1 MFKMGFIRDSIHGD
15 LHLTDFELKLVDTVE
30 MQRLRRIK
38 QLGFTSLV
46 YPGANHT
53 RFEHSIGTLS
63 LADKLATRLE
73 LEEDVVELLRVC
85 ALLHDIGHAPFSHV
99 SERALSHKH
108 ETITKEIIK
117 NSPITDIITERFNAN
132 YITKI
137 IDGQTKYGKI
147 ISGDLDVDRMDYLAR
162 DSYYTGVAYGV
173 IDTERLLYSLKYDD
187 NDDLIITQKGVQA
200 AESTLLARYFM
211 YPTVYQH
218 HTTRI
223 VNSMFRVCLKRMLE
237 DNVVQERELRYLDD
251 GDLIN
256 IARNTKGLPEK
267 TMKNLDTRHLY
278 KKTDTINLADIE
290 DPEKI
295 FQMDKKVLKDAEEDI
310 AYKLDINTDE
320 VIIDLPE
327 SLSYKEMCIQVET
340 DSGLKSLTEVS
351 TVINSLKKAQYNYA
365 DLALYLSKE
374 NKEKALRN
382 NIKIE
387 DYLSI
392 PSDKK

>member
-1 MFKMGFIRDSIHGD
+1 MGFIRDSIHGD
-15 LHLTDFELKLVDTVE
+15 LHLTDYELKLVDTVE

-63 LADKLATRLE
+63 LADKLARRLE

-85 ALLHDIGHAPFSHV
+85 GLLHDIGHAPFSHV
-99 SERALSHKH
+99 SERALKHKH
-108 ETITKEIIK
+108 ETVSKEIIK
-117 NSPITDIITERFNAN
+117 NSAITDIITEKFNAN
-132 YITKI
+132 FITKI

-173 IDTERLLYSLKYDD
+173 IDTERLLYSLKYDEND
-187 NDDLIITQKGVQA
+187 NLIITQKGVQA

-223 VNSMFRVCLKRMLE
+223 VNGMFRVCLKQMLDE
-237 DNVVQERELRYLDD
+237 NVVQENQLKYLDD

-256 IARNTKGLPEK
+256 IARNTKGLPQK

-278 KKTDTINLADIE
+278 KKTDTVNLADIE
-290 DPEKI
+290 EPEKI
-295 FQMDKKVLKDAEEDI
+295 IEMDKKYLVEAEEDI
-310 AYKLDINTDE
+310 AKKLDINPNE
-320 VIIDLPE
+320 VIIDMPE
-327 SLSYKEMCIQVET
+327 ALSYKEMCIQVET
-340 DSGLKSLTEVS
+340 ASGLKPLTEVS

-365 DLALYLSKE
+365 DVALYLSRE
-374 NKEKALRN
+374 NRDKALAK
-382 NIKIE
+382 NIRIE
-387 DYLSI
+387 DYLNI
-392 PSDKK
+392 PSDLP

>member
-1 MFKMGFIRDSIHGD
+1 MLKMGFIRDSIHGD

-392 PSDKK
+392 PSDKR

>member
-1 MFKMGFIRDSIHGD
+1 MLKMGFIRDSIHGD

-53 RFEHSIGTLS
+53 RFEHSIGTLY
-63 LADKLATRLE
+63 LADKLGKRLD
-73 LEEDVVELLRVC
+73 LEEDVIELLRVC
-85 ALLHDIGHAPFSHV
+85 GLLHDIGHAPFSHV
-99 SERALSHKH
+99 SERALEHKH
-108 ETITKEIIK
+108 ETVTKEIIK
-117 NSPITDIITERFNAN
+117 NSAITDILTEKFNAN

-147 ISGDLDVDRMDYLAR
+147 ISGDLDVDRMDYLIR

-187 NDDLIITQKGVQA
+187 NDNLIITHKGVQA

-223 VNSMFRVCLKRMLE
+223 VNSMFRVCLKRMIQ
-237 DNVVQERELRYLDD
+237 DKVVKEYELRYLDD

-256 IARNTKGLPEK
+256 ITRNTKGLPEQ

-278 KKTDTINLADIE
+278 KKTDTVNLANIE
-290 DPEKI
+290 NPEEI
-295 FQMDKKVLKDAEEDI
+295 FNMDKKYLHEAEEDI
-310 AYKLDINTDE
+310 AHKLKINPDE

-327 SLSYKEMCIQVET
+327 ALSYTEMCIQVET
-340 DSGLKSLTEVS
+340 DDGLKPLTEVS

-374 NKEKALRN
+374 NKKLAIDK
-382 NIKIE
+382 NIRIN
-387 DYLSI
+387 DYLNI

>member
-15 LHLTDFELKLVDTVE
+15 LHLTEFELKLLDTVE
-30 MQRLRRIK
+30 MQRLRRVK
-38 QLGFTSLV
+38 QLGFTNLI

-63 LADKLATRLE
+63 LAEKLATRLD
-73 LEEDVVELLRVC
+73 LEEDVIELLRVC
-85 ALLHDIGHAPFSHV
+85 GLLHDIGHAPFSHV
-99 SERALSHKH
+99 SERALKHDH
-108 ETITKEIIK
+108 ETTTKEIIR
-117 NSPITDIITERFNAN
+117 NSAITDIITEKFNAN

-137 IDGQTKYGKI
+137 IDGKTKYGKI
-147 ISGDLDVDRMDYLAR
+147 ISGDLDVDRMDYLIR

-173 IDTERLLYSLKYDD
+173 IDTERLLYSFKF
-187 NDDLIITQKGVQA
+187 NDDDELILTSKGVQA

-223 VNSMFRVCLKRMLE
+223 VNSMFRVSLKHMLE
-237 DNVVQERELRYLDD
+237 YGYVEEEDLKYLDD

-256 IARNTKGLPEK
+256 ITRNTKGLPAN

-278 KKTDTINLADIE
+278 KITDTINLSE
-290 DPEKI
+290 YEKPEEFFK
-295 FQMDKKVLKDAEEDI
+295 MDEKVLHEAESEI
-310 AYKLDINTDE
+310 AYKLDIPPEE
-320 VIIDLPE
+320 VIIDMPE
-327 SLSYKEMCIQVET
+327 ALSFEKMDIKVET
-340 DSGLKSLTEVS
+340 TNGLKPLSQVS
-351 TVINSLKKAQYNYA
+351 TIIDSLNKAEYNYSN
-365 DLALYLSKE
+365 LELYLSKE
-374 NKEKALRN
+374 NREKAYSK

-387 DYLSI
+387 NYLTL

>member
-1 MFKMGFIRDSIHGD
+1 MGFIRDSIHGD

-73 LEEDVVELLRVC
+73 LKEDVVELLRVC

-108 ETITKEIIK
+108 ETVTKEIIK
-117 NSPITDIITERFNAN
+117 NSPITDIITEKFNAN

-187 NDDLIITQKGVQA
+187 EDNLVITQKGVQA

-223 VNSMFRVCLKRMLE
+223 VNSMFRVCLKRMLK
-237 DNVVQERELRYLDD
+237 DNVVQESQLKYLDD

-278 KKTDTINLADIE
+278 KKTDTINLAEIE
-290 DPEKI
+290 NPEII
-295 FQMDKKVLKDAEEDI
+295 FQMDKKAIKDAEEDI
-310 AYKLDINTDE
+310 ASKLLVSPDE

-340 DSGLKSLTEVS
+340 SSGLKSLTEVS

-374 NKEKALRN
+374 NKEKALN
-382 NIKIE
+382 MNIKID
-387 DYLSI
+387 DYLNI

>member
-1 MFKMGFIRDSIHGD
+1 MLKMGFIRDSIHGD

-63 LADKLATRLE
+63 LADKLSTRLE

-392 PSDKK
+392 PSDKR

>member
-1 MFKMGFIRDSIHGD
+1 MGFIRDSIHGD

>member
-1 MFKMGFIRDSIHGD
+1 MGFIRDSIHGD

-63 LADKLATRLE
+63 LADKLSTRLE

-392 PSDKK
+392 PSDKR

>member
-1 MFKMGFIRDSIHGD
+1 MGFIRDSIHGD
-15 LHLTDFELKLVDTVE
+15 LHLTDFELKFVDTVE

-290 DPEKI
+290 NPEKI

-392 PSDKK
+392 PSDKR